1 MKHFSQYILEQNLT
15 LQYHDELNSKLWKG
29 NKLKPIVRKKMLEIG
44 KAWAEFANIP
54 TKAITDITLVGG
66 NANYNYTA
74 YSDVDIHIIVDRKEL
89 PDCPEVLEDYFQD
102 KKQLWSLTHNV
113 KIYGHDVELYAQD
126 KEAKTPK
133 DQGAYSLVKNKWLV
147 KPKQKNI
154 EVDDPHI
161 EKKVKEIS
169 HKINNLISSNASD
182 ESFKTLKE
190 KMKNM
195 RTAGLKKAGEFS
207 FENMVFKELRNTGLF
222 DKMNDY
228 IRTRQDKKL
237 TL

>member
-1 MKHFSQYILEQNLT
+1 MKHFNQYISEQNLS
-15 LQYHDELNSKLWKG
+15 LQYHDELNSKLWSG
-29 NKLKPIVRKKMLEIG
+29 SSLKTIVRKKMLDIG
-44 KAWAEFANIP
+44 KAWAEFANIS
-54 TKAITDITLVGG
+54 KEAITDVILVGG

-74 YSDVDIHIIVDRKEL
+74 HSDIDVHVVVDRSKL
-89 PDCPEVLEDYFQD
+89 PDCPEVLDDYFQD
-102 KKQLWSLTHNV
+102 KKQLWSLTHKI

-126 KEAKTPK
+126 KDIQPPK
-133 DQGAYSLVKNKWLV
+133 DQGAYSLMKNKWLV
-147 KPKQKNI
+147 KPKKKD
-154 EVDDPHI
+154 VKLDDPHI

-190 KMKNM
+190 KIKSM

-207 FENMVFKELRNTGLF
+207 FENMVFKELRNSGVF

-228 IRTRQDKKL
+228 IKTRQDKKL
-237 TL
+237 SL